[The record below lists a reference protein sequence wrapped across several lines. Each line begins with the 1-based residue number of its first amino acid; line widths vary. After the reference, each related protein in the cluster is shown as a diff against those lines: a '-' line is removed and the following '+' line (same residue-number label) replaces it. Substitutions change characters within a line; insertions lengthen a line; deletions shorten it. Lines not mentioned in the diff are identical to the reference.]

1 MNILLVT
8 VAYPPE
14 IRSAS
19 HLMQELA
26 EELQHRGEQ
35 VYVATCY
42 PRYNLASSCFQGN
55 FQECSLENGVR
66 VVRMHAPRHHKVN
79 FWVRGVNQLLLPFVF
94 RARLKSY
101 LPNRI
106 DGVVVY
112 SPPLPLW
119 YVGKWIKKYYGA
131 KFILNIQDI
140 FPQNAIDLGAL
151 QNPLLVRFFE
161 RMEKRAYDHA
171 DVVTVHSPS
180 NREFLLKKERLSASK
195 LVTLHNW
202 VDVGGY
208 KESRNDGYYRR
219 KLNIADA
226 FILFFGGVLGPSQGL
241 DLIIDAAKKI
251 QSERNIVILL
261 VGDGMEKERLM
272 ERAQEYDLKNVIF
285 HPFVS
290 KEEYGKLLKE
300 IDVGLVCLTSKNK
313 TPVVPGKILG
323 YMAARVPVLAFLNQ
337 ESDAHR
343 IIHEACCGYSY
354 VPDDAERAAQM
365 IIKMYREKDLLKE
378 LGLNGYQYAVRNFS
392 KKVCVDQLESLL
404 HS

>member
-1 MNILLVT
+1 MNIILVT

-42 PRYNLASSCFQGN
+42 PRYNLADSCFRDS

-66 VVRMHAPRHHKVN
+66 VVRMRAPRHHKVN

-94 RARLKSY
+94 RARLKRY

-151 QNPLLVRFFE
+151 RNPLLVRFFE
-161 RMEKRAYDHA
+161 RMEKKAYDHA

-180 NREFLLKKERLSASK
+180 NREFLLKKDSLPASK

-202 VDVGGY
+202 VDVGEY
-208 KESRNDGYYRR
+208 KESRNDAHYRR
-219 KLNIADA
+219 KLNIEDA
-226 FILFFGGVLGPSQGL
+226 FIVFFGGVLGPSQGL
-241 DLIIDAAKKI
+241 DLIIDAAKII

-261 VGDGMEKERLM
+261 VGDGMEKERLK
-272 ERAQEYDLKNVIF
+272 ERVQAYNLKNVIF

-290 KEEYGKLLKE
+290 KEEYGKLLNE

-323 YMAARVPVLAFLNQ
+323 YMAARIPVLAFLNR

-343 IIHEACCGYSY
+343 IIHVAGCGYSY
-354 VPDDAERAAQM
+354 VPDDAEIAAQM
-365 IIKMYREKDLLKE
+365 ILRMYQEKDDLEE

-392 KKVCVDQLESLL
+392 KKVCVDQLEGLL
-404 HS
+404 RT